1 MRLPLNA
8 SLRRVAGHLFGFALG
23 CLTATPGLHAAELTL
38 DFATLPPGAPPA
50 TFRPALTGGGAAPE
64 WRITQVDAP
73 SPLPAIT
80 DRAPSI
86 SRETVLAQVSR
97 DPTDERFP
105 LLVYQPEEF
114 TDFTA
119 TLRFRTVSGGVERMA
134 GLAFRMRDE
143 RNYYVIRASSLGNN
157 LRFYKFVDGVR
168 SDPIGPEVP
177 VPAGQWH
184 TLEIVARGNQ
194 ISTRLNGRE
203 AIPTLNDTS
212 FTRGRFALWTKS
224 DSVSHFGSLRVHYD
238 VVKTL
243 PQQLVDRATERFP
256 RLLGI
261 LVYAR
266 EEGGIRAIAAS
277 KPDQVGRAGTEV
289 EEKTLAE
296 GIIQAGSTR
305 GQASAVFPL
314 RDRNGDPL
322 FAVRLEL
329 KRFAGQTDATVA
341 ARGKVIVDELETLMR
356 AAEQADRTVLGVG
369 GPEKN

>member
-1 MRLPLNA
+1 MRFFPIAPA
-8 SLRRVAGHLFGFALG
+8 SRAVGRLFRLVLV
-23 CLTATPGLHAAELTL
+23 CLAAAPGVRAAELFL
-38 DFATLPPGAPPA
+38 DFATLPPGPPPA
-50 TFRPALTGGGAAPE
+50 TFRPALTGGGPPPE
-64 WRITQVDAP
+64 WVITQVEAP
-73 SPLPAIT
+73 SALPAIT

-86 SRETVLAQVSR
+86 SRETVLAQLSR
-97 DPTDERFP
+97 NPIDERFP
-105 LLVYQPEEF
+105 LLVYQAEEF

-119 TLRFRTVSGGVERMA
+119 TLRFRTVSGGLERMA

-168 SDPIGPEVP
+168 SDPLGPDVP
-177 VPAGQWH
+177 IPAGQWH
-184 TLEIVARGNQ
+184 TLEITARGNQ

-224 DSVSHFGSLRVHYD
+224 DSISHFGSLRVNYD

-243 PQQLVDRATERFP
+243 PQRLVDRALERYP
-256 RLLGI
+256 RLLAI
-261 LVYAR
+261 TIYAR
-266 EEGGIRAIAAS
+266 EEGGIRALAS
-277 KPDQVGRAGTEV
+277 SKSDHVGRAGSEV

-296 GIIQAGSTR
+296 GLIQAGSTR

-341 ARGKVIVDELETLMR
+341 ARGRVIIDELETLMR
-356 AAEQADRTVLGVG
+356 AAEQADRTVPVAGE
-369 GPEKN
+369 PQKN